1 VNPNEFSQ
9 RKVSADAEDQ
19 DGDAF
24 AAVGRQFAMD
34 TCCEQEHGERM
45 IDRELD
51 KYSQVR
57 TMKFRRDIIFDD
69 RILVALCVGTAI
81 LGLVALIL
89 IE

>member
-9 RKVSADAEDQ
+9 RKESADAEDQ

-34 TCCEQEHGERM
+34 TCCEQEHGERI

-51 KYSQVR
+51 KIAKSER
-57 TMKFRRDIIFDD
+57 
-69 RILVALCVGTAI
+69 
-81 LGLVALIL
+81 
-89 IE
+89 